1 MIKSLGN
8 YLEFNSYF
16 YKNFLKILEHNIRNK
31 NKEIKKPE
39 FWSFTFALCYRQ
51 NGHFADYETFQKKWP
66 PKRAPTLAPEKKS

>member
-39 FWSFTFALCYRQ
+39 F
-51 NGHFADYETFQKKWP
+51 
-66 PKRAPTLAPEKKS
+66 